1 MEKKVSV
8 TCIETPD
15 YGTRVSTVIM
25 MNKRGQVSVT
35 ELNRLTGESNQ
46 FEFSSLRTEP
56 FAYGL

>member
-1 MEKKVSV
+1 
-8 TCIETPD
+8 
-15 YGTRVSTVIM
+15 